1 MPKVSVVIPV
11 YRVEGYIEECI
22 DSVLKQTLGDIE
34 VIAVDDGSPDSS
46 GSILDRYAEEDH
58 RVTVIHKR
66 NEGVS
71 AARNDGLERCS
82 GDYIYIMDSDDYLEP
97 DALEKMVACAEENQ
111 ADVVIMDHFTF
122 REDGIQRP
130 HHFFSQPFVTSDRET
145 IMQLQRMVLH
155 SGYSPYYTPENTGLG
170 ISTPWTKLLKAS
182 LVTDNGLT
190 FDPYVRGI
198 FDDGLFALH
207 VFEHAKKTAYIR
219 DQVYH
224 YRILPGSI
232 IHRFHPDRLATDRR
246 VFEKI
251 LEFAEKNKKG
261 EAFRKAY
268 EAKVVQFWVR
278 SFAVYFF
285 HRDYPGNSRQNY
297 REFISTAKSA
307 PYREAIRAVDPG
319 ILKKIQRYCVRLSRM
334 HLNPVIWLAFRIY
347 RMASGDR
354 NMTRL

>member
-1 MPKVSVVIPV
+1 MPS
-11 YRVEGYIEECI
+11 
-22 DSVLKQTLGDIE
+22 
-34 VIAVDDGSPDSS
+34 
-46 GSILDRYAEEDH
+46 
-58 RVTVIHKR
+58 
-66 NEGVS
+66 
-71 AARNDGLERCS
+71 RCS
-82 GDYIYIMDSDDYLEP
+82 
-97 DALEKMVACAEENQ
+97 
-111 ADVVIMDHFTF
+111 AD
-122 REDGIQRP
+122 RK
-130 HHFFSQPFVTSDRET
+130 SC
-145 IMQLQRMVLH
+145 
-155 SGYSPYYTPENTGLG
+155 GLG

-251 LEFAEKNKKG
+251 LEFAEKNNKG

-297 REFISTAKSA
+297 REFISTAKSE

-319 ILKKIQRYCVRLSRM
+319 ILKKIQRYCVGDIVVGQGSTNVFVLDSVAQLVADEVTKIGRVGVRAELFCDDSITVQVRTQEINGTVASLRADSILS
-334 HLNPVIWLAFRIY
+334 LALHISREKASALIKNKGISIDHITTFKTDTLISEHQTFSVTGCGKFVLESINGVSKKDRIHV
-347 RMASGDR
+347 
-354 NMTRL
+354 TLCKFI